1 MIQVWA
7 KNNSHPLTPLVSANG
22 IEAKHSSVYI
32 QVRKSNIFYI
42 VGLICWMLTVLSVH
56 IFLFIHFCS
65 NLSFIFQE
73 LCLSSEM
80 ETLLLYMS
88 EDDPTSRCT
97 LAQVFQVRGASFSYG
112 FMVKA

>member
-1 MIQVWA
+1 
-7 KNNSHPLTPLVSANG
+7 
-22 IEAKHSSVYI
+22 
-32 QVRKSNIFYI
+32 
-42 VGLICWMLTVLSVH
+42 MLTVLGVH
-56 IFLFIHFCS
+56 VFLFIHFCS

-97 LAQVFQVRGASFSYG
+97 LAQVFQVRGGSFSNG
-112 FMVKA
+112 FVYNACFMINVLKGF